1 MRWPLSGTYWKTDRN
16 MHSGRLHLTKH
27 HGLAND
33 FLIALD
39 EANDGDVVIDGA
51 LARRLCDRRTG
62 LGADGLIR
70 GGRPA
75 DGSDAD
81 VVMHLFNADGTR
93 AEMSGNGI
101 RCLAHA
107 VALARGSDVPI
118 ELTIATDAGTRRAN
132 IGSLDAKVAEVS
144 VSMGPARPGPDVPE
158 PLGERLPTRHVTV
171 DFGNPHL
178 VIEVPDPGVVDLTT
192 EGAWLSQQ
200 FPDGINVEYVA
211 ASAPDRLTMRVWE
224 RGVGITEACG
234 TGACAAAH
242 AAGLWGLIDGHA
254 TVAMPGGLAEVS
266 LGDDVVLT
274 GPSELVARIEV
285 HDG

>member
-39 EANDGDVVIDGA
+39 EANDGEVAIDGA

-62 LGADGLIR
+62 LGADGLIH
-70 GGRPA
+70 GARPPA
-75 DGSDAD
+75 GSDAD

-107 VALARGSDVPI
+107 VALARGGEAPV
-118 ELTIATDAGTRRAN
+118 ELTITTDGGTRRAK
-132 IGSLDAKVAEVS
+132 ISSLNGKMAEVS

-158 PLGERLPTRHVTV
+158 PLGERLTTRHVTV

-178 VIEVPDPGVVDLTT
+178 VIEVPDPANVDLTT
-192 EGAWLSQQ
+192 EGAWLEQQ

-254 TVAMPGGLAEVS
+254 TVAMPGGLAEVT
-266 LGDDVVLT
+266 LGDDVVLA
-274 GPSELVARIEV
+274 GPSELVADIEV
-285 HDG
+285 RDG